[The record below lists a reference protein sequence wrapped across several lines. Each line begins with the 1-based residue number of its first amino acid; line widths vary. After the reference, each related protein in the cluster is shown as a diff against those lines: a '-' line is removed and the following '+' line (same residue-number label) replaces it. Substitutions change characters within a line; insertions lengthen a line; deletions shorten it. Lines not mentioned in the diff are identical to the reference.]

1 MLIFKLLCKQCRGGL
16 AVDKYEYKIKA
27 EQIKKLVGEENYL
40 SAMKIAD
47 TIDWRRVKNVSMLC
61 QISDIYEKN
70 GKYEESHELLL
81 LAYDRSPIGRMMVY
95 KLAELAIKMGDYE
108 EAIDY
113 YREFVHLSPGDSA
126 ADILKYKIYKAKGAT
141 ASELIPILEA
151 FKQKEYH
158 EEWAYE
164 LAKLYH
170 EAGMADRCVEECDDI
185 ILWFSE
191 GKFVERAMELKMQYK
206 PLSKEQQLKYNHR
219 NEING
224 EPEDGYLDED
234 DEEAEEPSQGVD
246 TSKVVVMTEDMFNDS
261 IDAMDIKIKPVNLG
275 KYDTI
280 NLQAELAKSME
291 QIMSATEKETVDT
304 TMDNIRRLVEDSQ
317 ILDINFDDE
326 LENSEIKFN
335 SIEFEVPPD
344 LSMSAQSSYD
354 PVLNNNTVNN
364 SSPYNTSAYNKVL
377 AEESDG
383 QISICMPENN
393 ILEKQITGQ
402 MRIEDVLYEWE
413 KMKEAAE
420 SAIKEAEQKRLN
432 EAKSKALEKA
442 ENIMSKLAL
451 IISEEELKNNGK
463 EIAAALEASFLE
475 DDNINEIAASLED
488 TAEEELP
495 EGVLESEALA
505 GLINDNSVDQQS
517 DIDLSYLED
526 TISNQTIQSV
536 KAIENEKVKQEIKKQ
551 YTAEII
557 ASEVLAQLEEQDEEF
572 INSEDEEESD
582 EYDDSAAR
590 ALEDKITSD
599 LPRGL
604 EAIIAK
610 ELEGFEDE
618 IDEEYSTSSSKSTL
632 TKEQQEIFAAFLS
645 VRGVEKAL
653 EKMFS
658 TINSSNAKDIPFEI
672 GDVIVIGDDNTG
684 KTTLGM
690 AIAKAVQIAQRKKS
704 GKVAKITGN
713 SLNNKDIKMMADRM
727 AGGVLIIEKA
737 GSLREKTIKN
747 IMEALQEAREEVM
760 LIIEDSKTGIQ
771 SLLSKDKDFASR
783 FITTIELPEY
793 NNDELVEFGK
803 DYAKTLMYSFD
814 DMAILAFYTCLG
826 NIQKDDTPIT
836 IDQVKEIVDKAI
848 AKSNKKKLKRLKDII
863 MSKRY
868 DDDRR
873 VILQECDFEDII

>member
-1 MLIFKLLCKQCRGGL
+1 M
-16 AVDKYEYKIKA
+16 DKYEYKIKA

-164 LAKLYH
+164 LATLYH

-191 GKFVERAMELKMQYK
+191 GKFVERAMELKMLYK

-224 EPEDGYLDED
+224 DPEDGYLDED
-234 DEEAEEPSQGVD
+234 DEETEEKPQGVD

-344 LSMSAQSSYD
+344 LNMSAQNSYA
-354 PVLNNNTVNN
+354 PELHNNAAYNNVTNNNAA
-364 SSPYNTSAYNKVL
+364 YNTSAYNKVL

-413 KMKEAAE
+413 KMKEAAQ

-432 EAKSKALEKA
+432 EAKSKALQKA

-475 DDNINEIAASLED
+475 DDSINEIAASLED
-488 TAEEELP
+488 TVQEQAD
-495 EGVLESEALA
+495 EGALDDEVLA
-505 GLINDNSVDQQS
+505 GLTDDNQTVQQNDF
-517 DIDLSYLED
+517 DLSDLED
-526 TISNQTIQSV
+526 TISSQTIQSV
-536 KAIENEKVKQEIKKQ
+536 KAFEDEKIKQEIKKQ

-572 INSEDEEESD
+572 INSEDED
-582 EYDDSAAR
+582 DTAEYDDSAAR
-590 ALEDKITSD
+590 ALEDRITSD
-599 LPRGL
+599 LPHGL

-618 IDEEYSTSSSKSTL
+618 IDEEYTSFSSGSTL

-658 TINSSNAKDIPFEI
+658 TINSSNSNDIPFEI

-704 GKVAKITGN
+704 GKVAKITGK

-747 IMEALQEAREEVM
+747 IMEALQETKEEVM
-760 LIIEDSKTGIQ
+760 LIIEDSKTGIE
-771 SLLSKDKDFASR
+771 SVLSKDKDFASR
-783 FITTIELPEY
+783 FSTTIELPEY
-793 NNDELVEFGK
+793 NNDELVEFGR

-814 DMAILAFYTCLG
+814 DMAVLAFYTCLG

-848 AKSNKKKLKRLKDII
+848 AKSNKKKLKKLKDII
-863 MSKRY
+863 MSRRY
-868 DDDRR
+868 DDERR
-873 VILQECDFEDII
+873 VILQECDFEDIV